1 MYKTLKLSIAVI
13 VMAGLLACEEDGIKP
28 NIDSNSTPPPSSL
41 IKANFENSIV
51 NLKEND
57 GALTVRIQLSSEAE
71 QDYTLVLNLE
81 EAIGQGLFS
90 TLPSLNQ
97 NEMELV
103 ISAGQTVAEFSVIPQ
118 DNNVLS
124 GHKSIKFNIVDG
136 TTAVAGDLD
145 SIEITI
151 LDDELFGKAQSY
163 ESAAGGW
170 KTKRTFVYDQQGRV
184 SKINWTSETPGA
196 SAGTDTYYYDAN
208 GMIEKINYYPD
219 QDEYFISENGRIIR
233 SEKIEYGV
241 KKSYSEYDYD
251 FMGNVAGRADYYLQ
265 SNGSYV
271 LSLMFVYLYFQ
282 DGNLY
287 KQLAYY
293 PAQNG
298 DLKLTSTRTYDH
310 YYDKVN
316 PFPVNEIIPTIS
328 SQTKLPGS
336 YRIEEND
343 VDLFYQFSYEFNAN
357 GEVTKRTTNSEST
370 LYLYY

>member
-1 MYKTLKLSIAVI
+1 M
-13 VMAGLLACEEDGIKP
+13 MAGLLACEEDGIKP